1 MVAACDAN
9 QFKCLEMNSI
19 EVFIEKSSDFRIMK
33 SSNFVCSVGP
43 SNNSV
48 ERIERM
54 IYKGMS
60 VARLNLSHGAFEEH
74 LQSISNVREA
84 AGRVQERTNVYCPL
98 AIAVDL
104 RGPEIR
110 TGKVETRVVE
120 IGELVKLNDNPFK
133 ADILPP
139 DIVHVDYS
147 VADKLKKH
155 FKIRIDDDIR
165 LKVDDIFGDTVTCSV
180 LKGGT
185 LLSFQSVL
193 IPDLVKHFRLP
204 FVSDRDKACLEFA
217 VENKVD
223 FIFASHVECG
233 EWIEQIR
240 EAVGVAGK
248 DIKIFAKV
256 QNRFGV
262 DEIEEIAS
270 KFDGVIFAP
279 TADIDSKLIPMI
291 QRLVA
296 QVCKA
301 KMKPCLMTVD
311 AELVAIEIYQLVNWS
326 LDSCDGVVM
335 TRGSAEGKSKPLE
348 SMQTLQNI
356 RTIAKEFYD
365 DSRFDEVS
373 QVWGT
378 FNALASAC
386 VTSSINTDAAAIIV
400 LTESEKTAEFIHQ
413 LRPKCEL
420 IVVTRNPRKARQL
433 NILDKVTPLLTE
445 GGSGFQFAVNFA
457 KKRGIVKDGDT
468 VVVMTDKNM
477 QIHYLPYE

>member
-1 MVAACDAN
+1 
-9 QFKCLEMNSI
+9 
-19 EVFIEKSSDFRIMK
+19 MK

-60 VARLNLSHGAFEEH
+60 VARLNLSHGTFEEH
-74 LQSISNVREA
+74 SESIANIREA
-84 AGRVQERTNVYCPL
+84 ASRVQRRTNVYCPL
-98 AIAVDL
+98 GIAVDL

-110 TGKVETRVVE
+110 TGKVETRAVE

-139 DIVHVDYS
+139 DIAYVDYS

-155 FKIRIDDDIR
+155 FKIHIDDCIR

-185 LLSFQSVL
+185 LRSFQSVL

-204 FVSDRDKACLEFA
+204 FISDRDKECLEFA
-217 VENKVD
+217 VENEVD

-233 EWIEQIR
+233 DWIEQIR
-240 EAVGVAGK
+240 EVIGVAGK
-248 DIKIFAKV
+248 EIKIFAKV

-262 DEIEEIAS
+262 DEVEEIAL

-279 TADIDSKLIPMI
+279 TADIEPKLIPMI

-311 AELVAIEIYQLVNWS
+311 SELVATEIYEIVNWS
-326 LDSCDGVVM
+326 LDSGDGVVM
-335 TRGSAEGKSKPLE
+335 TRGAAEGKTKPLE

-356 RTIAKEFYD
+356 RTVTKEFYD
-365 DSRFDEVS
+365 DSRLDEVS
-373 QVWGT
+373 QVWDT
-378 FNALASAC
+378 SNALASAC
-386 VTSSINTDAAAIIV
+386 VSSSINTEASAIIV
-400 LTESEKTAEFIHQ
+400 LTESEKIAEFVHQ
-413 LRPKCEL
+413 LRPKCEV
-420 IVVTRNPRKARQL
+420 IAITSNQKTARQL
-433 NILDKVTPLLTE
+433 NILDKVTPLFYE
-445 GGSGFQFAVNFA
+445 GSSSFNFAVSFA
-457 KKRGIVKDGDT
+457 KKRGIAKCGDT
-468 VVVMTDKNM
+468 VIVLTDQNM